1 MTLAGATDRLRR
13 EERELAEAGEEG
25 IDEGRGSRALGC
37 TSGHDRSP
45 EHLRRE
51 VIAQVFERE
60 EAPGHT
66 HAVHC
71 RTPGELGAAHSV
83 QTLDHARREP
93 RAAQLLLGVGGD
105 ALAGLAERVKVS
117 DVGEREL
124 AFHRR
129 HLQTRHAQ
137 DRQVRARRQLAL

>member
-66 HAVHC
+66 HAVHALPNETKSGRPDGLA
-71 RTPGELGAAHSV
+71 RTVPSRGALRRAWAGISDRLALQSTYDVSGAAHPPDDLPGAS
-83 QTLDHARREP
+83 
-93 RAAQLLLGVGGD
+93 LLLGSTLLRP
-105 ALAGLAERVKVS
+105 AL
-117 DVGEREL
+117 REDWL
-124 AFHRR
+124 SI
-129 HLQTRHAQ
+129 
-137 DRQVRARRQLAL
+137 